1 MSAEQATW
9 NPNVRLQLR
18 DAHTGVTPRDHQLAA
33 WDRLTAHFIDGEKK
47 AGLVVVPT
55 GGGKTVLAAQWLLQN
70 HIRNGGRVL
79 WLAHRRSLLR
89 QAFVTFH
96 RLANLAFPRERLHM
110 IAISSDGERWSS
122 VTPEHDVVFSSMQT
136 AVMES
141 NAGFIQELH
150 AASRSGLFVVVDEAH
165 HAPAPS
171 YAKIASDAKELGVLA
186 PGPNGDT
193 SEGRRGRRKAAYR
206 AV

>member
-1 MSAEQATW
+1 MSAQQATW

-79 WLAHRRSLLR
+79 WLAHRRGLLR
-89 QAFVTFH
+89 QAFATFH

-141 NAGFIQELH
+141 NTGFVHELH
-150 AASRSGLFVVVDEAH
+150 AASKSGLFVVVDEAH
-165 HAPAPS
+165 HAPAPG
-171 YAKIASDAKELGVLA
+171 YARLLLMLKNLGCRSWA
-186 PGPNGDT
+186 
-193 SEGRRGRRKAAYR
+193 
-206 AV
+206 